1 MRVAWLCMGLAACGG
16 GSPTL
21 LILEPADDAT
31 VCGTPLQALV
41 AVTGFKLEEPP
52 GNPKEAKPG
61 TGHVDV
67 TLNGQDAAMVW
78 DAVRVQEAWHTE
90 VVVDE
95 VEDGEYQLKAE
106 LSKGDHSAVQ
116 PYVGDFIYITVS
128 AEACGS

>member
-1 MRVAWLCMGLAACGG
+1 MRVAWLCVGLWGCGG
-16 GSPTL
+16 ASPTL
-21 LILEPADDAT
+21 LLLEPADDAT
-31 VCGTPLQALV
+31 VCGSPLEAMV

-67 TLNGQDAAMVW
+67 TLNGQDVAMVW
-78 DAVRVQEAWHTE
+78 DAVREGEAWHTE
-90 VVVDE
+90 VVIDE
-95 VEDGEYQLKAE
+95 VDDGEYQLKAE
-106 LSKGDHSAVQ
+106 LSNGDHSAVQ